1 MKRFAAIVVIAL
13 SLGACAQLKTIETA
27 VQLGTASVANPVTK
41 DRLYAMENAVALVFT
56 GLNAW
61 KKSCVAGLINADCKQ
76 QIRTVQIY
84 TMQIPPY
91 LKQLRSFVKN
101 NDQVNAT
108 VIFNQLTDLIGNVKS
123 QAATA
128 GQNIGS

>member
-1 MKRFAAIVVIAL
+1 MKRIILALALSL

-41 DRLYAMENAVALVFT
+41 DRLYQMENAVVVVFS

-61 KKSCVAGLINADCKQ
+61 KKACVSGAIPVVCKQ

-84 TMQIPPY
+84 TMQIKPY
-91 LKQLRSFVKN
+91 LADLRKFVKT

-108 VIFNQLTDLIGNVKS
+108 VVFNQLTDVIALVKGK
-123 QAATA
+123 AADA
-128 GQNIGS
+128 GQNVGS